1 MRFQGDE
8 SRNLHLNT
16 EPSFDLNEL
25 EKYLQNLPPIGLIK
39 SSRIKLDGTDRMVLS
54 RDSLASWT
62 LSSPFYGYDDTRNV
76 WVERQESKLEK

>member
-1 MRFQGDE
+1 
-8 SRNLHLNT
+8 
-16 EPSFDLNEL
+16 
-25 EKYLQNLPPIGLIK
+25 
-39 SSRIKLDGTDRMVLS
+39 MVLS